1 MGTKTLADALSAI
14 RNGIIHGK
22 KKVILENKYSKL
34 LMNVLEIMKR
44 EGYLDDYK
52 IIDEERGKII
62 EVTFSDY
69 INECKAIL
77 PRFFIKKDDYLEW
90 EKQYLPAVDTGIL
103 IVSTSKGVMTNK
115 EAKGKLGGALIA
127 YVY

>member
-52 IIDEERGKII
+52 IIDEKRGKII
-62 EVTFSDY
+62 EVTLSDY

>member
-22 KKVILENKYSKL
+22 KKIILENKYSKL

-52 IIDEERGKII
+52 IIDEKRGKII
-62 EVTFSDY
+62 EVTLSDY